1 MALYDDDLYA
11 ITALK
16 QRHGIVGFT
25 TMGLVL
31 VTELQPLISATTP
44 HKQSGWLK

>member
-1 MALYDDDLYA
+1 MALYDDDLYD

-16 QRHGIVGFT
+16 QRQGIVGFT

-31 VTELQPLISATTP
+31 VTKTAIDFCNNS
-44 HKQSGWLK
+44 S